1 MRMLPQG
8 GHGVNAPQ
16 VGPEHAATMLIGL
29 AAEKAV
35 HAPVAVMDYASL
47 TALKGDFG
55 GRKIFAEALE
65 LILSDQE
72 LAEGVETV
80 RICRSWKEATI
91 FYQKGERRKVTKFAP
106 SDRPETGYG
115 FPVSVDLSFSG
126 GFLSQLALEL
136 AEDVPVKWGPPPKLS
151 ERESEK

>member
-1 MRMLPQG
+1 MLPQG

-35 HAPVAVMDYASL
+35 HAPVAVVDYAPM

-55 GRKIFAEALE
+55 GRKIFVEALE

-72 LAEGVETV
+72 IAEGVETV
-80 RICRSWKEATI
+80 CICRSWKEATI
-91 FYQKGERRKVTKFAP
+91 FYYEGASQQVTFASP
-106 SDRPETGYG
+106 DRPKNGHEFGARVG
-115 FPVSVDLSFSG
+115 LSFSG
-126 GFLSQLALEL
+126 GFLNQLG
-136 AEDVPVKWGPPPKLS
+136 VIVT
-151 ERESEK
+151 